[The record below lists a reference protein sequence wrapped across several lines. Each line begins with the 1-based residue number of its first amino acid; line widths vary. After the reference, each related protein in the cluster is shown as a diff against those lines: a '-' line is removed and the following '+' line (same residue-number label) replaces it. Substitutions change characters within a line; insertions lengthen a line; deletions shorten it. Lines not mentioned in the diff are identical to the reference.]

1 MFKIALVSLSHVP
14 VNHAGFV
21 RLAAQ
26 QGASL
31 VPVLAF
37 GELDTLRN
45 LVDLPAVQVHFE
57 LPLTHSIVWMTIL
70 VWLRHAVFM
79 PYGHLTSSLPTCD
92 NHKLG
97 NFNSSAAHACFSVYV
112 QTKSGGFKRL
122 VAEVMCMHTAGMDLQ
137 EAGIPGAILGRGQMV
152 DDAISQQD
160 SAQIYCRRSHRSTRC
175 RPWRRGQLLHPP
187 AAVLL
192 DCSFA

>member
-45 LVDLPAVQVHFE
+45 LVDLPAVQVHVHFE

-97 NFNSSAAHACFSVYV
+97 NFRQFSC
-112 QTKSGGFKRL
+112 S
-122 VAEVMCMHTAGMDLQ
+122 CM
-137 EAGIPGAILGRGQMV
+137 
-152 DDAISQQD
+152 
-160 SAQIYCRRSHRSTRC
+160 
-175 RPWRRGQLLHPP
+175 
-187 AAVLL
+187 
-192 DCSFA
+192 F